1 MAMQEILSKKLG
13 LLFETI
19 RRNGQE
25 VDEARVYEAC
35 EYASRMHG
43 DQRRESGEPYMIH
56 PIEVA
61 TILAD
66 MQMDQVTICAALLH
80 DALEDTKADFA
91 DIETLFGKDVAVLV
105 DGVTKL
111 SHVEF
116 RSKDRQR
123 AESLKKMFFAMAKD
137 VRVVIIK
144 LADRL
149 HNMRTLKFMEE
160 HKRLRIAN
168 ETMEVYAPLAHRL
181 GIYTIKWELE
191 DLSFRYIDPEA
202 YYELADSV
210 AMKRDERM
218 KAIEG
223 IIKKLGEAFGQAGIK
238 AEISGRP
245 KHLYS
250 IYKKMQSRG
259 LAFNQVYDLIAV
271 RVLVDT
277 KEDCYSALGIVHTL
291 WRPLPGRFK
300 DYIAMPKPNGYQSLH
315 NTLVG
320 EGGVP
325 FETQIRTHEMHR
337 VAEYG
342 VAAHWKYKEGVTE
355 SGKFD
360 EQLSFLRQLI
370 SMENEMDDAQEFMDI
385 IKSELLSDDV
395 FVFSPKGDA
404 VDLPNGSTPLD
415 FAYRIHSQVGNRC
428 VGAKVNQRI
437 VTLDTKLQ
445 TGDIVEI
452 ITSSSSKGP
461 SMDWLKIVKTTEA
474 KSKIKAALKS
484 NLREQNV
491 SIGLEMIE
499 REIKRQS
506 YEASKLM
513 RPEFFEKIIR
523 RYSLKSAEDIYAA
536 VGFGGLS
543 SQAVVTR
550 LADEWKRGQK
560 PEEEPEIA
568 LARPKAQPKT
578 GTNKQAVFVK
588 GEDGMLVR
596 FANCCHPVPGDEIVG
611 YITRGRGVSVH
622 RRDCVSLR
630 DVSIET
636 ERLVDVEWNL
646 GAENAY
652 SVDLQ
657 LIVQGRRG
665 EVSMWL
671 TSIAND
677 MKIPLLK
684 MNVNDKRSRA
694 TTVDLTIEIKNAEQ
708 LEEMMRRINRNSN
721 VIQAYRVSA

>member
-1 MAMQEILSKKLG
+1 MAMQEILSKRLE

-25 VDEARVYEAC
+25 IDEARVCAAC

-43 DQRRESGEPYMIH
+43 EQTRQSGEPYMIH

-80 DALEDTKADFA
+80 DALEDTKASFA
-91 DIETLFGKDVAVLV
+91 DIEALFGRDAAELV

-111 SHVEF
+111 DNVEF

-160 HKRLRIAN
+160 QKRLRTAN

-191 DLSFRYIDPEA
+191 DLSFRYIDPQA

-223 IIKKLGEAFGQAGIK
+223 IIKKLEDAFAQAGIK

-259 LAFNQVYDLIAV
+259 LSFSQVYDLIAV
-271 RVLVDT
+271 RMLVET

-320 EGGVP
+320 DGGVP
-325 FETQIRTHEMHR
+325 FEAQIRTHEMHR

-342 VAAHWKYKEGVTE
+342 VAAHWKYKEGVAE
-355 SGKFD
+355 GGKFD
-360 EQLSFLRQLI
+360 EQLSLLRQII

-385 IKSELLSDDV
+385 IKNELLSDDV

-474 KSKIKAALKS
+474 KSKIKAALKA

-506 YEASKLM
+506 FEPSKLM
-513 RPEFFEKIIR
+513 KAEFFEKIIR
-523 RYSLKSAEDIYAA
+523 RYSLKSTEDIYAA

-550 LADEWKRGQK
+550 LADEWKRTQK

-568 LARPKAQPKT
+568 LAKPKQQPKA

-630 DVSIET
+630 DVSIEN

-646 GAENAY
+646 GAERSY

-657 LIVQGRRG
+657 LIVQGRRD

-694 TTVDLTIEIKNAEQ
+694 TTVDLTIEIRNAEQ
-708 LEEMMRRINRNSN
+708 LEEMMRRINRNAN
-721 VIQAYRVSA
+721 VIQAFRVSA